1 MNTIAIL
8 PGGRKIC
15 ATKYCNKGRSQRD
28 TTLKIYDYYK
38 MKKFPENE
46 SSTKL
51 DIPRNLTTQ
60 QIAIS
65 GFYDIKSPPPNN
77 KNNLLLIAAI
87 TIDLYENLLHIK
99 RQLMKLKSGKNVL
112 LSFYPSNYTFS
123 CVL

>member
-28 TTLKIYDYYK
+28 TKLKIYDYHK

-46 SSTKL
+46 FSTKL
-51 DIPRNLTTQ
+51 DIPRNVTTQ

-87 TIDLYENLLHIK
+87 TIDLYENLIDIK
-99 RQLMKLKSGKNVL
+99 RQLMKLKSGKKVL
-112 LSFYPSNYTFS
+112 LSFYHSN
-123 CVL
+123 

>member
-8 PGGRKIC
+8 PGGRKLC

-28 TTLKIYDYYK
+28 TTLKIYDYHK

-51 DIPRNLTTQ
+51 DLPRNLTTK

-87 TIDLYENLLHIK
+87 TMNLYENLLHIK
-99 RQLMKLKSGKNVL
+99 RQLMTLTSGKNVL
-112 LSFYPSNYTFS
+112 FSFDYSK
-123 CVL
+123 

>member
-8 PGGRKIC
+8 PGGRKIY

-28 TTLKIYDYYK
+28 TKLKIYDYHK
-38 MKKFPENE
+38 MKKFPENAF
-46 SSTKL
+46 STKL
-51 DIPRNLTTQ
+51 DIPRNVTTQ

-87 TIDLYENLLHIK
+87 TMNLYENLLHIK
-99 RQLMKLKSGKNVL
+99 RQLMTLTSGKNVL
-112 LSFYPSNYTFS
+112 FSFDYSK
-123 CVL
+123 

>member
-28 TTLKIYDYYK
+28 TTLKIYDYNK
-38 MKKFPENE
+38 IKKFPENE
-46 SSTKL
+46 YSTKL

-65 GFYDIKSPPPNN
+65 GFYDTKTLPDN

-99 RQLMKLKSGKNVL
+99 RQLMKLKSGKKVL
-112 LSFYPSNYTFS
+112 LSFYHSN
-123 CVL
+123 

>member
-8 PGGRKIC
+8 PGGRKLC

-28 TTLKIYDYYK
+28 TTLKIYDYHK
-38 MKKFPENE
+38 MKKFPKNE

-51 DIPRNLTTQ
+51 DIPKNLKTQ
-60 QIAIS
+60 EIAFS
-65 GFYDIKSPPPNN
+65 RFYDIKSPPTNN

-87 TIDLYENLLHIK
+87 SIDLYENLLHIK

-112 LSFYPSNYTFS
+112 LSFYHSH
-123 CVL
+123 